1 MNIQSRS
8 THYSAMVDFG
18 KTALPAALSTLMARV
33 SSNFRSSINGA
44 FWQHT
49 EIMGKTDTTS
59 FKGLL

>member
-1 MNIQSRS
+1 
-8 THYSAMVDFG
+8 MVDFG